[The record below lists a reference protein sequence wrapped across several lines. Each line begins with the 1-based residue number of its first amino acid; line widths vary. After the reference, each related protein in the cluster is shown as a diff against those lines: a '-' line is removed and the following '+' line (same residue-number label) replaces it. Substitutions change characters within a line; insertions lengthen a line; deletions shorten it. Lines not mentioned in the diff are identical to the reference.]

1 MKENTKTT
9 RKEFI
14 SLGGVRPMKIAD
26 EFTSPPIPNDT
37 PRLIIAYALIVLVVI
52 ILIGLGIF
60 IYNEVQKEKSYA
72 EGINKVQS
80 LPIQAESNP
89 YRNVKL
95 NKELQVDNDKLEY
108 KEIII
113 KLKQFCNTIDEC
125 QNQFYKENE
134 YFRYVYDKQLNGLF
148 KRTSFENKDIKF
160 LYKIFYK
167 WRFNKR

>member
-72 EGINKVQS
+72 DSDDVFWWHLGIDPHVGALHCADAHLDVGQQQRETQ
-80 LPIQAESNP
+80 IQ
-89 YRNVKL
+89 
-95 NKELQVDNDKLEY
+95 
-108 KEIII
+108 EIC
-113 KLKQFCNTIDEC
+113 LHPH
-125 QNQFYKENE
+125 
-134 YFRYVYDKQLNGLF
+134 RRWPHGP
-148 KRTSFENKDIKF
+148 
-160 LYKIFYK
+160 
-167 WRFNKR
+167 